1 MWFRGGTQG
10 GLGGGGGGGGHLP
23 PPPACM
29 LKKALT
35 VKVLVHGLE
44 IVCSMVN
51 IYVMLKA
58 VVHSSML
65 ISTWG
70 SRGVNEIP
78 VEEIVKPTLSE

>member
-1 MWFRGGTQG
+1 LYNFRKKGLF
-10 GLGGGGGGGGHLP
+10 LGGGAKCDFVGGHKGDWGEGIF
-23 PPPACM
+23 PPAYM

-44 IVCSMVN
+44 IVCLMVN

-65 ISTWG
+65 IST
-70 SRGVNEIP
+70 
-78 VEEIVKPTLSE
+78 